1 MTNILE
7 DNPLD
12 PKYNV
17 IKDNIFQNVG
27 KNIEINSLI
36 SAGST
41 ITENEIREMN
51 TIE

>member
-17 IKDNIFQNVG
+17 IKNNIFP
-27 KNIEINSLI
+27 NIEINSLI

-41 ITENEIREMN
+41 ITKDEMREMN